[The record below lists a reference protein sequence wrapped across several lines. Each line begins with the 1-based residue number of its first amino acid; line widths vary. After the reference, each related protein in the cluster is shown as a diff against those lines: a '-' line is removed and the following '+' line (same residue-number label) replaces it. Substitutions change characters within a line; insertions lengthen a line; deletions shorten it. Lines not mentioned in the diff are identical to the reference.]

1 MTHQMRSRF
10 EREVLLLLFPAN
22 PSVPVVR
29 ELIGRVSVVVE
40 VEEGGGG
47 WALVGVNSGLLLL
60 VLPDDALWEEVWPE
74 PVVSCDW

>member
-1 MTHQMRSRF
+1 MRSRF
-10 EREVLLLLFPAN
+10 EREVLLLLFPAS

-74 PVVSCDW
+74 LVVSCDW